1 MPLLKRNFSEF
12 SPVKIA
18 VAGILGLLLI
28 SVAALKSGPIIQ
40 YFTTTTYQAEFG
52 DAGGLA
58 AGDSVEVSG
67 LTMGTVK
74 SVALDGDH
82 VRVVF
87 TVRRGATLARDTSAA
102 ISSATVLGTKELALT
117 SGGTGVLA
125 PGSVIPASR
134 TSSPYDL
141 TQALSTLTTKASAV
155 NARQVARAFNTI
167 AATLKNTPPDLR
179 AALSGVRGLS
189 ETISS
194 RDGQLTQLLSAANN
208 VTGVLASRSQQ
219 VRALISD
226 GDQVLSTLYERRSEI
241 RVLLANVT
249 LVTDQL
255 KGLAADN
262 QAQLGPALH
271 QLQGVLNLLN
281 ANASNLTMAIDGL
294 QRYAGSLGEAVGS
307 GPWFYAYVA
316 NIVPTNLVPVLPTL
330 LGK

>member
-1 MPLLKRNFSEF
+1 MPILKRNFSEF

-18 VAGILGLLLI
+18 VAGLLGLLLI

-58 AGDSVEVSG
+58 AGDTVEVSG

-82 VRVVF
+82 VRVAF
-87 TVRRGATLARDTSAA
+87 TVRKGATLARDTSAT

-141 TQALSTLTTKASAV
+141 TQALSTLTTKASAI
-155 NARQVARAFNTI
+155 NAGQVARAFNTI

-208 VTGVLASRSQQ
+208 VTGVLAARSQQ